1 MPRREQIDEKKKE
14 RLKQENDVLQSL
26 MLKSRSSV
34 RPSSLKNHS
43 AENLLQQ
50 ENDPV
55 EMQTPQRTEN
65 TLQANEIPST
75 HTSVP
80 ETRTA
85 LTQEE
90 RTPDVELPKER
101 LTATATHQKDQEVT
115 QRPLPQKNKTI
126 NVILPVQKS
135 ATPVPEPEVTP
146 AEPVRRTHNAL
157 IVEKDMF
164 HKERGGHITA
174 EQPVSR
180 KAKRNTP
187 KTKPLKAL
195 SYTVLMLLGLLVGFG
210 GYYFYAKYGS
220 RTARSTKRTAD
231 VASTPVTQTL
241 EESGNEEP
249 TTESEP
255 AEGASQPADT
265 RIANKA
271 GARWKMHQPN
281 PLQLPQMTAAQHRK
295 GRNQTQPS
303 AGIK

>member
-231 VASTPVTQTL
+231 VA
-241 EESGNEEP
+241 
-249 TTESEP
+249 
-255 AEGASQPADT
+255 
-265 RIANKA
+265 
-271 GARWKMHQPN
+271 
-281 PLQLPQMTAAQHRK
+281 
-295 GRNQTQPS
+295 
-303 AGIK
+303 